1 MEGNST
7 HQPHHPGDK
16 KFVKSKEEYAADA
29 LLIVFSVMLALILNE
44 IRNN

>member
-16 KFVKSKEEYAADA
+16 KFVKSKEEYAA
-29 LLIVFSVMLALILNE
+29 E